1 MTIISQISAFE
12 NLNELILFIEETL
25 SNGDNIYE
33 VSDILLEMSKVSYV
47 FQVLIEKGIAEK
59 YLSLDVP
66 ESLVEKKN
74 ELKKVF

>member
-1 MTIISQISAFE
+1 M
-12 NLNELILFIEETL
+12 L
-25 SNGDNIYE
+25 
-33 VSDILLEMSKVSYV
+33 KVPSV
-47 FQVLIEKGIAEK
+47 FQALIQKGIAEK